1 MEELDQ
7 RIAQEE
13 ITKASVEA
21 EMNALRLQVEEV
33 KQRRG
38 AIEAVVAEVTAMT
51 VQDDNT
57 DAIVKLVATLHDLGK
72 QSPTDDDGNKA
83 DTLPLSPVDLG
94 HFNVES
100 FVQLFDG
107 KDTVS
112 KEQVKSA
119 LCSLHPL
126 YAEASMEPYIDD
138 LHEMLKEVFTAE
150 REHAKFLSESDREI
164 ALLKKELNIT
174 AQ

>member
-21 EMNALRLQVEEV
+21 EVNALRLQVEEV
-33 KQRRG
+33 KQRRQE
-38 AIEAVVAEVTAMT
+38 IEAVTGEVTAMT

-57 DAIVKLVATLHDLGK
+57 DAIVKLVATLHGLGK
-72 QSPTDDDGNKA
+72 QSSTDEDRNKA
-83 DTLPLSPVDLG
+83 DTSLLSPDDLAR
-94 HFNVES
+94 FNVES

-107 KDTVS
+107 KDTIS

-164 ALLKKELNIT
+164 VLLKRN
-174 AQ
+174 